1 MFMTMPR
8 IKLSIDQTPYRG
20 HNQTQ
25 VRVRDGCAVRHP
37 PGHEQRIQL
46 LIAKAEKKEKLTP

>member
-1 MFMTMPR
+1 MAMPR
-8 IKLSIDQTPYRG
+8 IRLSVDQTPYRG

-46 LIAKAEKKEKLTP
+46 LIAKAEKKEKLVP